1 MPPIDARV
9 VLELA
14 RAQQQEWIDIAAAE
28 RIAAGAAAA
37 TAAVAATWQSIDS
50 GDAGPAGPLGD
61 DAAGFH
67 AALDALAEPRR

>member
-1 MPPIDARV
+1 MPPIDALA

-14 RAQQQEWIDIAAAE
+14 RAQRHDWIDPAAAE

-37 TAAVAATWQSIDS
+37 TAAVAAVVQSLD
-50 GDAGPAGPLGD
+50 GGEAGLLED

-67 AALDALAEPRR
+67 AALDALADPRR